1 MGGFSRRAAIGLPAG
16 LAGGLLALELGFR
29 LLEGPLGVDR
39 ERLAR
44 FRGFVRTDGEQG
56 QYEPRPHSLYV
67 RSPEDPQ
74 VNSLGFLDEEFRR
87 EKTPGTLR
95 IACLG
100 SSTTEGGN
108 AAQREGS
115 YPYFL
120 GRILGERS
128 GRPVETLN
136 FGMSGWTSAETLVNY
151 VLVVQDFDPDLVL
164 IHEAV
169 NDVEPRAWPR
179 FAADYSHYRRPWRDV
194 PISPAYRALIT
205 TSDLFAV
212 WQLRSEQVFG
222 IAAAVNR
229 PPEGPYR
236 FTDGR
241 LPPETAAPFKRNVRT
256 IAEHVRLR
264 GGHPAL
270 VTMPYDSARTE
281 ALPLFRAGL
290 DEHNAILRELA
301 QEERLLLVDLD
312 ALARQQPE
320 RWRREFLDLV
330 HLTPQG
336 NRLKA
341 EAIADA
347 LLAAWPRGVPGR

>member
-1 MGGFSRRAAIGLPAG
+1 VGVLSRRVAIGLPAG
-16 LAGGLLALELGFR
+16 LAGGLLALELSFR

-44 FRGFVRTDGEQG
+44 FRGFVRTGGEQG

-67 RSPEDPQ
+67 RSQEDPK

-108 AAQREGS
+108 AAQHEGS

-120 GRILGERS
+120 GRILRERGGS
-128 GRPVETLN
+128 PVETLN
-136 FGMSGWTSAETLVNY
+136 FGMSGWTSAEMLVNY

-179 FAADYSHYRRPWRDV
+179 FAADYSHYRRHWRDV
-194 PISPAYRALIT
+194 LLSPAHRALLT
-205 TSDLFAV
+205 VSDLFAV
-212 WQLRSEQVFG
+212 WQLRGDEEFG
-222 IAAAVNR
+222 LAAAVNQL
-229 PPEGPYR
+229 PQGPYR
-236 FTDGR
+236 FADGR

-256 IAEHVRLR
+256 IAEHVRVR
-264 GGHPAL
+264 GGHAAL
-270 VTMPYDSARTE
+270 VTMPYDSSRAK

-301 QEERLLLVDLD
+301 REQDLLLVDLD
-312 ALARQQPE
+312 ALAHQRPE
-320 RWRREFLDLV
+320 RWRKEFLDLV
-330 HLTPQG
+330 HLTPEG

-347 LLAAWPRGVPGR
+347 LLASWPRGAPGR